1 MSDNPRNELQF
12 LTKKKLKRIFWC
24 SPIAS
29 NYQSESKQTNAMS
42 CTIVMPSALDE
53 SIKSVCTDAVQQAV
67 EVLAAKYGFD
77 KEEAA
82 RELNLGEMKLQR
94 KRGPASK
101 KSVSKAEKK
110 SKSKEDKP
118 KKRKTG
124 YLLFSDEMRADIKE
138 LLLENLEEGE
148 KLKPQDTVRELAA
161 QWKALPDEEKAE
173 WNERAAS
180 LPQEGEES
188 EESEE

>member
-1 MSDNPRNELQF
+1 
-12 LTKKKLKRIFWC
+12 
-24 SPIAS
+24 
-29 NYQSESKQTNAMS
+29 MS

-53 SIKSVCTDAVQQAV
+53 SIKSVCTEAVQQAV
-67 EVLAAKYGFD
+67 EALAAKYGFD

-82 RELNLGEMKLQR
+82 RELNLGEMKIQR
-94 KRGPASK
+94 KRGPATK
-101 KSVSKAEKK
+101 KSVAKADKK
-110 SKSKEDKP
+110 TKSKEDKP

-138 LLLENLEEGE
+138 LLLDNLEEGE

-161 QWKALPDEEKAE
+161 QWKALSDEEKAE

-180 LPQEGEES
+180 LPQQGEES
-188 EESEE
+188 DESEE

>member
-1 MSDNPRNELQF
+1 
-12 LTKKKLKRIFWC
+12 
-24 SPIAS
+24 
-29 NYQSESKQTNAMS
+29 
-42 CTIVMPSALDE
+42 MPSAIDE
-53 SIKSVCTDAVQQAV
+53 SIKSICTEAVQQAV
-67 EVLAAKYGFD
+67 EALAAKYGFD

-94 KRGPASK
+94 KRGPAAK
-101 KSVSKAEKK
+101 KSVAKADKK
-110 SKSKEDKP
+110 AKSKEDKP

-138 LLLENLEEGE
+138 ALLENLEEGE
-148 KLKPQDTVRELAA
+148 KLQAKDTVRELAA
-161 QWKALPDEEKAE
+161 QWKALSAEEKTE